1 MRAGT
6 IVRTAAIAAVSALGS
21 AASAAFTG
29 IEVVPSTVTQGA
41 DTFYVYKVY
50 ATFNNANDTVLNA
63 YGMNALP
70 SGAFW
75 HNDFLSGPSGSTVA
89 GTWSPTLVPAPN
101 APLDAWV
108 TIGGNAGD
116 FGNSTAF
123 DPGWGAAGGNQA
135 GIPAG
140 AGWFNQNPPNLQG
153 RVNASTLRTLIG
165 QFVFKNTIFAFTTPI
180 TIGYNQGVG
189 TPSQFGNGTFSVGPF
204 DIDSDGVPDLT
215 DNCPAV
221 ANPSQADA
229 DGDGDGDACDNCVS
243 VSNPDQAD
251 GDSDGAGNA
260 CDNCPAVANPSQA
273 NGDGDPQGDA
283 CDNCPDVANPDQADS
298 DGDGVGNACEDAGF
312 LGWGRETEVF
322 PDRTVRTRVYAV
334 FSAANGTVLNAYRPH
349 VVSGPLAGLA
359 AGTFRHVD
367 ALSGAGGS
375 LVTGTWNPT
384 LSTADAVDSAVTVG
398 GSLASFA
405 NTTAPDPG
413 WGSPSWNQAGIP
425 DGPTAGLAGW
435 FNANPPNLQGRADPA
450 TFRTLVLVAVA
461 PVERHGSIQ
470 LELGWNLGL
479 GTSPSNSTGTV
490 AIGDPAGDADGDG
503 VANLSDNCILVAN
516 PSQADCDS
524 DGLGDACDG
533 PDINLNGIT
542 DSCEQGPLVFAVPS
556 SFPTVQAAVSAAP
569 SGSIVR
575 MAPGTYAGAVDL
587 GTKDLTLE
595 ALAGNAPAILDGN
608 GLVNQTILT
617 IAGGQTS
624 ATVIRGLTFRNGTTG
639 TPLPGS
645 PQFLVGGAMLV
656 DTASPRIEACVFENN
671 SAQYGGAVYCRRGA
685 ATFTDCSFLDNHA
698 TQYGGGF
705 QAINATVVLDGCTF
719 EDNTS
724 SFRGGA
730 VHLVSGAGFGG
741 ATAIGCSFT
750 GNSATEGGGAI
761 SLDQADEA
769 SEHLLLDCSI
779 VGNTTGGF
787 GGGVRVISTV
797 AGLAEG
803 TNICGNLP
811 DDVSGPLV
819 RGAGTGVC
827 GDPGC
832 GDPDGDLIAGCI
844 DTCPDVADPGQA
856 DADADTVGDA
866 CDNCPEFASDNR
878 GDIDGDGIGD
888 ACEFPEFLGWQ
899 VESTNLPGGRIQSRV
914 YAVLTGVTGTVLN
927 AYRPHY
933 LSGPL
938 GSLGAGSF
946 RHLDTLSGPDGSTA
960 NGTWNPT
967 LVAEAEVGQDSFV
980 TVGGLPG
987 SFANTT
993 AADPGW
999 GAASWNQAGIPDG
1012 AGDGLAGWFN
1022 TFPPNLQGRVTE
1034 ASMRTPVAAFN
1045 VAAGRHG
1052 TISLGL
1058 GFNAG
1063 VGSGAFNTVGTVAIG
1078 DPTGD
1083 YDGDGAANQDDN
1095 CVTVANSDQADCDA
1109 NGLGDACDGVDI
1121 NLNGVPDQCEPPG
1134 PLVFSYPEN
1143 FPTVSAAIAAAPDGS
1158 VISLGAGT
1166 FAERIDFDGKDLVIE
1181 GTTTGDALTVLDGA
1195 TLGAGSV
1202 ILADSGQTTAS
1213 AVRNLVIRNGTGGT
1227 PIPGLP
1233 GTEGGA
1239 GIAVI
1244 EASITLENVTI
1255 ENCSAEAGGG
1265 LLLVGGASTVNGLLV
1280 RNCTATT
1287 QGGGALVRGG
1297 NSTITDGTF
1306 HANLAGTGGALAYVS
1321 SGGGATLLIDDGDI
1335 RGNEATGSVG
1345 GVWVTPSQVA
1355 SLSFRDTFLCENL
1368 DGNLNVNGGWTD
1380 LGGNFVCDCPG
1391 DLNNDGVADALD
1403 ITIILGSW
1411 GPCPPGVFCVA
1422 DTDGDGLVSA
1432 TDMATVLGAW
1442 GACP

>member
-6 IVRTAAIAAVSALGS
+6 IVRTAAVAAVATLGS

-29 IEVVPSTVTQGA
+29 IEVVPSTVTQGT

-50 ATFNNANDTVLNA
+50 AKFNNANDTVLNA

-75 HNDFLSGPSGSTVA
+75 HNDFLSDPSGSTVA
-89 GTWSPTLVPAPN
+89 GTWSPTLLPAPN

-116 FGNSTAF
+116 FSNSTAF
-123 DPGWGAAGGNQA
+123 DPGWGAAGANQA

-153 RVNASTLRTLIG
+153 RVNPSTLRTLIG
-165 QFVFKNTIFAFTTPI
+165 QFVFRNTISAFTTPI

-189 TPSQFGNGTFSVGPF
+189 TPSQFGNGTFMVPVF
-204 DIDSDGVPDLT
+204 PDTDSDGVPDLS

-221 ANPSQADA
+221 SNPSQADT
-229 DGDGDGDACDNCVS
+229 DSDGDGDACDNCVS

-251 GDSDGAGNA
+251 GDADGTGNA

-273 NGDGDPQGDA
+273 NADGDPQGDA
-283 CDNCPDVANPDQADS
+283 CDNCPGVANPDQADS
-298 DGDGVGNACEDAGF
+298 DGDGVGNACDSTEF

-375 LVTGTWNPT
+375 LVAGTWNPT

-479 GTSPSNSTGTV
+479 GTVPSNSTGTV

-516 PSQADCDS
+516 ASQADCDS

-533 PDINLNGIT
+533 PDLNLNGIT

-595 ALAGNAPAILDGN
+595 ALAGNTPAILDGT
-608 GLVNQTILT
+608 GLVNQTILK

-624 ATVIRGLTFRNGTTG
+624 ATVIRGLTFRNGSTG

-656 DTASPRIEACVFENN
+656 DTASPRVEACVFENN
-671 SAQYGGAVYCRRGA
+671 SAPYGGAVYCRGGA
-685 ATFTDCSFLDNHA
+685 ATFVDCTFRNNLAGS
-698 TQYGGGF
+698 YGGGI
-705 QAINATVVLDGCTF
+705 QATNATVVLDGCTF

-730 VHLVSGAGFGG
+730 VHFVSGAGFGG
-741 ATAIGCSFT
+741 ATAIGCSFR

-779 VGNTTGGF
+779 VQNSTGGL

-803 TNICGNLP
+803 SNICGNLP
-811 DDVSGPLV
+811 DDVTGPLV
-819 RGAGTGVC
+819 RGPGTGVC

-832 GDPDGDLIAGCI
+832 GDADGDLVAGCI
-844 DTCPDVADPGQA
+844 DTCPDVADPSQA

-866 CDNCPEFASDNR
+866 CDNCPQFASANR
-878 GDIDGDGIGD
+878 GDIDGDGTGD
-888 ACEFPEFLGWQ
+888 ACEFPEFLGFAA
-899 VESTNLPGGRIQSRV
+899 ESTNLPGGRIQTRV
-914 YAVLTGVTGTVLN
+914 FAVLSGVSGSVLN

-938 GSLGAGSF
+938 GSLGVGGFS
-946 RHLDTLSGPDGSTA
+946 HLDLLSGTGGSTTA
-960 NGTWNPT
+960 GTWNPT
-967 LVAEAEVGQDSFV
+967 LLAPADAGSDSFV
-980 TVGGLPG
+980 TVGGTPG
-987 SFANTT
+987 SLSNTT

-999 GAASWNQAGIPDG
+999 GPSSWNQAGIPDG
-1012 AGDGLAGWFN
+1012 ASAGLAGWFN
-1022 TFPPNLQGRVTE
+1022 TFPPNEQGRVIE
-1034 ASMRTPVAAFN
+1034 ASMRTLVASFN
-1045 VAAGRHG
+1045 VQAGRHATLSMG
-1052 TISLGL
+1052 V

-1063 VGSGAFNTVGTVAIG
+1063 VGSGASNATGSFAIG
-1078 DPTGD
+1078 DPAGD
-1083 YDGDGAANQDDN
+1083 YDGDGAANQSDN
-1095 CVTVANSDQADCDA
+1095 CPVTPNPSQADCDS
-1109 NGLGDACDGVDI
+1109 NGFGDACDGSDV
-1121 NLNGVPDQCEPPG
+1121 NQNGLPDQCEPPG
-1134 PLVFSYPEN
+1134 PLVFSYPQN
-1143 FPTVSAAIAAAPDGS
+1143 FPTVAAAIAAAPSGS
-1158 VISLGAGT
+1158 IISIGAGT
-1166 FAERIDFDGKDLVIE
+1166 FTERIDFGGKDLVIE
-1181 GTTTGDALTVLDGA
+1181 GTTSGDALTVLDAA
-1195 TLGAGSV
+1195 TLGPGSMV
-1202 ILADSGQTTAS
+1202 KAVSGETTAS
-1213 AVRNLVIRNGTGGT
+1213 TLRDLVIRNATGGT

-1233 GTEGGA
+1233 GIEGGA
-1239 GIAVI
+1239 AIAVI
-1244 EASITLENVTI
+1244 NASLTIVNVTI
-1255 ENCSAEAGGG
+1255 ENCSADAGGG
-1265 LLLVGGASTVNGLLV
+1265 LLLVGGSSIVDGLV
-1280 RNCTATT
+1280 VTGCTAVTD
-1287 QGGGALVRGG
+1287 GGGVLVRGG
-1297 NSTITDGTF
+1297 GSSISDANFRD
-1306 HANLAGTGGALAYVS
+1306 NLAGKGGALAYVS
-1321 SGGGATLLIDDGDI
+1321 SGGATLLVSDGDI
-1335 RGNEATGSVG
+1335 RGNEATGTIG

-1368 DGNLNVNGGWTD
+1368 DGNLNVTSGWTD
-1380 LGGNFVCDCPG
+1380 LGGNFLCACPG

-1403 ITIILGSW
+1403 ITIILGAW

-1422 DTDGDGLVSA
+1422 DTDFDGLVSA